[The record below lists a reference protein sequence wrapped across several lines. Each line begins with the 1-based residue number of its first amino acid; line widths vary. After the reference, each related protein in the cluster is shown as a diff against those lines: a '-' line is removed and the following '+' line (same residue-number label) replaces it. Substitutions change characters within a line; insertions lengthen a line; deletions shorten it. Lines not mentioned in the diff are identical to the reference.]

1 MLNKFHFADI
11 KRCFVSLNHSV
22 YCLILKQLLKR
33 VKTSNN
39 MTTSQESSRKISLE
53 MKSEVHYKKAAKS
66 YRKSQQYIKMIN
78 LYPTLQN
85 TLIECKDE
93 NLIE

>member
-1 MLNKFHFADI
+1 MN
-11 KRCFVSLNHSV
+11 
-22 YCLILKQLLKR
+22 
-33 VKTSNN
+33 
-39 MTTSQESSRKISLE
+39 TSQESSRKISLE

-66 YRKSQQYIKMIN
+66 YRKSQQYIEMIT

-85 TLIECKDE
+85 TLQECKNE

>member
-1 MLNKFHFADI
+1 
-11 KRCFVSLNHSV
+11 
-22 YCLILKQLLKR
+22 
-33 VKTSNN
+33 

-85 TLIECKDE
+85 TLIDCE
-93 NLIE
+93 N

>member
-1 MLNKFHFADI
+1 MPHSLTII
-11 KRCFVSLNHSV
+11 KKRIR
-22 YCLILKQLLKR
+22 LIH
-33 VKTSNN
+33 T
-39 MTTSQESSRKISLE
+39 MTTSQESSIKISLE

-85 TLIECKDE
+85 TLIDCKDE

>member
-1 MLNKFHFADI
+1 MFYFIKPSCLLPLSKTIIKYGIRYLN
-11 KRCFVSLNHSV
+11 L
-22 YCLILKQLLKR
+22 
-33 VKTSNN
+33 
-39 MTTSQESSRKISLE
+39 MTTFQESSRKISLE

-66 YRKSQQYIKMIN
+66 YRKSKQYINMIN

>member
-1 MLNKFHFADI
+1 MFCFI
-11 KRCFVSLNHSV
+11 KPS
-22 YCLILKQLLKR
+22 YLLPLSQTIIKYWIR
-33 VKTSNN
+33 HHNI
-39 MTTSQESSRKISLE
+39 MTTSQESSRKFSLE

-66 YRKSQQYIKMIN
+66 YRKSKQYINMIN